1 MRELDP
7 GAAAGAR
14 PMGDAVLVNGHPV
27 AWQAGLTV
35 ADLVADDE
43 ATVATAL
50 NGRFI
55 PRHARSEAALAP
67 GDALLVFAAIVGG

>member
-1 MRELDP
+1 MREFAPDP
-7 GAAAGAR
+7 RARPR

-27 AWQAGLTV
+27 AWHAGITV

-55 PRHARSEAALAP
+55 ARHARSGAPLAP
-67 GDALLVFAAIVGG
+67 GDALLVFTAIVGG